1 MRALLVSALAT
12 TLIGCQCVAPP
23 QAALRECTDEKGFA
37 CFDGIAGGQW
47 IDPKPAAL
55 KADPTIKNV
64 RTTTIAKR
72 DRPSSAQSSDKAD
85 PVTRKARRT
94 IAAKT
99 EETAPAQI
107 DGKADAG
114 RAKPS
119 IAAKTDEGASAQ
131 ISGSTDSVLKKAKAT
146 ISAKMGDPSVEFG
159 AVNRALRKNTLGQPI
174 DTICGYI
181 KGKGTSDGDTGEK
194 PFLYLVQEDEAYV
207 VDGNRDV
214 IAATAYRNI
223 CN

>member
-55 KADPTIKNV
+55 KADLATKNV
-64 RTTTIAKR
+64 RTTIVAKR
-72 DRPSSAQSSDKAD
+72 DKPSSAQFSDT
-85 PVTRKARRT
+85 TRKARRT

-99 EETAPAQI
+99 EETATAQI

-114 RAKPS
+114 RAKPT

-131 ISGSTDSVLKKAKAT
+131 IGGSTDPVLKKAMST
-146 ISAKMGDPSVEFG
+146 ISAKMDDPSVEFG
-159 AVNRALRKNTLGQPI
+159 AMNRALRKNTLGQPI

-207 VDGNRDV
+207 VDGNRDI